1 MASERERN
9 QSEYISVTSTHTRAP
24 PQTVPLTLDLTPL
37 PHLPAAAAAT
47 QVLCTF
53 SFSPPI
59 KVEYVIPMENHQ
71 SLDEVRDNCDASLMT
86 RGPNSRSHD
95 TALVQTFCLFLWGRN
110 IFHNVSS
117 HVKSDDKD
125 WSSLSLSL
133 PPSLSFAHSLVE
145 RVSTRARGS
154 EKYYE

>member
-1 MASERERN
+1 MLASERERN

-37 PHLPAAAAAT
+37 PHLPAAAAT

-133 PPSLSFAHSLVE
+133 SPSLSLFRSLA
-145 RVSTRARGS
+145 RRAS
-154 EKYYE
+154 EHKS